1 MSVRKL
7 AFFILL
13 VHYKLIEKGSIL
25 IYIIAYL
32 KTIFFYAD
40 LSHKERKIISKKAC
54 YFINIW

>member
-13 VHYKLIEKGSIL
+13 VHFKLVKKGSFL
-25 IYIIAYL
+25 IYIIAYP

-40 LSHKERKIISKKAC
+40 LSHKERNIISKKLA
-54 YFINIW
+54 IL